1 MTINF
6 NSSHRLVCL
15 FFFWPAGF
23 FLPFID
29 FFKKKNDENDW
40 FLKRQHKKI
49 ECDLS
54 ARNNLYP
61 DWWWPCQHGP
71 ADQCHYCRPSYAE
84 LWSHHA
90 QRQQQSYDDMV
101 SQGKAGNSTL
111 KKEKKNT
118 LCVVLLS
125 CWPVFIFVFS
135 RYIWVS
141 FRFRFFFQFS
151 VDVSAGHRRTNGARN
166 VSTSK
171 LSRQFLLSCPH
182 VQHDPLFLFFF
193 FFLFHRTYEIGMIC

>member
-1 MTINF
+1 
-6 NSSHRLVCL
+6 
-15 FFFWPAGF
+15 
-23 FLPFID
+23 
-29 FFKKKNDENDW
+29 
-40 FLKRQHKKI
+40 
-49 ECDLS
+49 
-54 ARNNLYP
+54 
-61 DWWWPCQHGP
+61 
-71 ADQCHYCRPSYAE
+71 
-84 LWSHHA
+84 
-90 QRQQQSYDDMV
+90 MV

-182 VQHDPLFLFFF
+182 VQHDPLFLFF
-193 FFLFHRTYEIGMIC
+193 LLLVPQNLRNWNDLLMNLISNCSDPQCGQQSSSGRIAE